1 MIDFLITGLL
11 AAHLVC
17 VNVASGGPIVGA
29 WLDWLGT
36 RGEEAAAKAAVYL
49 ARWSVLGLVLGA
61 ILGLAMG
68 WLKWD
73 AEYCALWLGPLS
85 YKMHW
90 AVVEAVF
97 SLVLLLGWWFWLP
110 GKAGAS
116 GRAMI
121 MRGIIAV
128 LSATNLLYHFPVLF
142 SVAAKLADAGE
153 TSGAV
158 ISGAAFRRLMI
169 AGETPALAVH
179 VVLASVAMAGIL
191 LFGLSLRWL
200 RREDVVAAEKVARW
214 GARWALATSLA
225 QLPVGVWLLFALP
238 VAAQS
243 RLMGEITTGVILF
256 VLAIL
261 VALWLINELVHVSG
275 GETSRSRLIRA
286 MTAMMITV
294 VLMSAL
300 LEQIRS
306 N

>member
-1 MIDFLITGLL
+1 
-11 AAHLVC
+11 
-17 VNVASGGPIVGA
+17 
-29 WLDWLGT
+29 
-36 RGEEAAAKAAVYL
+36 
-49 ARWSVLGLVLGA
+49 
-61 ILGLAMG
+61 
-68 WLKWD
+68 
-73 AEYCALWLGPLS
+73 
-85 YKMHW
+85 MHW